1 VSGGWL
7 NPTLK
12 PDDYALAF
20 AADGVVQIED
30 VLESDVATALADVME
45 RGVDW
50 RLAYSD
56 PRGGHVMLTRAE
68 MAAVGQA
75 GLARRVQAVTAQA
88 SRGFGYLYYVYPMVE
103 AYVRG
108 EDPGHPLHG
117 LTEFLNSPEFMD
129 FARAVTGETVV
140 KVDAQASRY
149 GPGHFL
155 NLHDDLGEGQRR
167 AAYTLGLTRDW
178 RTDWGGQLLFHDAR
192 GDVSRGFIPR
202 FNVLT
207 LFKVPMQHSVAP
219 VAPYAAAP
227 RLTIAGW
234 LRDDPAYAEVQNGK

>member
-1 VSGGWL
+1 MSWL
-7 NPTLK
+7 NPALK
-12 PDDYALAF
+12 AEAYAEVYAR
-20 AADGVVQIED
+20 DGVVQIED
-30 VLESDVATALADVME
+30 VLSPDVAGALADAME

-50 RLAYSD
+50 RLAYSN
-56 PRGGHVMLTRAE
+56 PQGGHVMLTRAE
-68 MAAVGQA
+68 MSSVGQQA
-75 GLARRVQAVTAQA
+75 LAQRVQAVTAQA
-88 SRGFGYLYYVYPMVE
+88 SRGFGYIYYVYPMIE

-108 EDPGHPLHG
+108 DDPGHPLHA

-129 FARAVTGETVV
+129 FVRAVTGETVV

-155 NLHDDLGEGQRR
+155 NLHDDTGEGNRR

-178 RTDWGGQLLFHDAR
+178 RVDWGGQLLFHDAR
-192 GDVSRGFIPR
+192 GDVSRGYIPR

-207 LFKVPMQHSVAP
+207 IFKVPMQHSVAP

-234 LRDDPAYAEVQNGK
+234 LRDDPAYADVQNGK